1 MVSQECAVCDGR
13 ISRFIKEQEA
23 NESWG
28 RLGIKIAILLNYLQW
43 GIFRFKGIKWM
54 K

>member
-28 RLGIKIAILLNYLQW
+28 RLGIKIAILSKLPTA
-43 GIFRFKGIKWM
+43 GDISF
-54 K
+54 